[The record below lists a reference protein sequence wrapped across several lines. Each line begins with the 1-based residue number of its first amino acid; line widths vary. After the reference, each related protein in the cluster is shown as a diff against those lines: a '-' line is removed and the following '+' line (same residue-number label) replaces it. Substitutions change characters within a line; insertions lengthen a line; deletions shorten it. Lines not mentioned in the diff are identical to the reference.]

1 MEINT
6 NNQGFT
12 YEEALTL
19 AQRKNETLIPGFCSM
34 CGPNGGC
41 GIYAF
46 VKDGKFIRVAG
57 MAEAPRNKGS
67 LCAKGLASVQWL
79 YSPDRLKY
87 PLRRKGK
94 KGEGIFE
101 KISWDEAITII
112 AEKISEQKKLYG
124 PESLAILAPALRTY
138 NPLLQRFLT
147 VHGSPNYGHSGICA
161 MQRMFGFSYTIGGY
175 PACDYEHS
183 DLIIYWARQPVYSGP
198 ATEICKSLVRA
209 KQRNATIITIK
220 PSLEAD
226 GDLGSMWLPIRPGTD
241 AALALSM
248 LNVIINDDLI
258 DHDFVEHWCFGY
270 DKLKQHVQQYT
281 PQWAEK
287 ICGIP
292 AQQIESTARL
302 YARTK
307 AAAIDVG
314 NGVEHAPSSCDA
326 IRAIAMI
333 MAITG
338 HLNHPGCNIVGQP
351 SGLPAPA
358 SLYLHERY
366 TKEMVDKLVA
376 PEFPKVFQPFMEG
389 TSSAYFRIFESVL
402 TKKPYPIRTIIAPGT
417 QPLVSTR
424 GSKTVLEALKQLD
437 FFVTADVTRPAEMNY
452 ADIVLPT
459 TTPYESDYPSFEAQG
474 NWMMSRQKIIEPLG
488 DYKSIYEFI
497 LDLAVKMG
505 YGSDFWNGDINAM
518 ENYRLKPFH
527 MTLEELKQHPTGL
540 LLTPQSPSVPND
552 YETIFSR
559 RNTRLAKDLFLPQ
572 KKVALY
578 NTLFEQEGFE
588 PMPVWREP
596 PESLTSTPD
605 LTAQYPLILTDYHT
619 TKSFTASWQRNVPS
633 LREIQM
639 EPAVQIHPDAALS
652 RGIRNGDW
660 VKVESPHG
668 WLKLKAELYPGIRPD
683 TVMIQH
689 GWWQGCKELNQPDLP
704 VLDGGANVNHLYS
717 TDPEKAYDPLVT
729 AMSSQT
735 LVEVSL
741 YEQ

>member
-1 MEINT
+1 MEHT
-6 NNQGFT
+6 KNNGGFT
-12 YEEALTL
+12 YEEAAAL
-19 AQRKNETLIPGFCSM
+19 ARRKNETVVPGFCSM

-46 VKDGKFIRVAG
+46 VKDGRLIRVAG
-57 MAEAPRNKGS
+57 MAESPKNKGS
-67 LCAKGLASVQWL
+67 LCAKGLASAQWL

-87 PLRRKGK
+87 PLLRKGK

-101 KISWDEAITII
+101 KISWDDAISII
-112 AEKISEQKKLYG
+112 ADKLSEQKRLYG

-138 NPLLQRFLT
+138 NPLMQRFLT

-198 ATEICKSLVRA
+198 ATEIAKSLVRA
-209 KQRNATIITIK
+209 VKRGAKIITIK

-226 GDLGSMWLPIRPGTD
+226 GELGSLWLPIRPGTD
-241 AALALSM
+241 AALALAM
-248 LNVIINDDLI
+248 LHVIITEDLI
-258 DHDFVEHWCFGY
+258 DHDFVSQWCYGY
-270 DKLKQHVQQYT
+270 DRLKQHIARYS
-281 PQWAEK
+281 PQWAQD

-292 AQQIESTARL
+292 AEQIQSTARL

-326 IRAIAMI
+326 IRAIAML

-338 HLNHPGCNIVGQP
+338 HLNRPGCNMVGQP
-351 SGLPAPA
+351 PAVPSPAP
-358 SLYLHERY
+358 LHLNERY
-366 TKEMVDKLVA
+366 TPEMVDRLVA
-376 PEFPKVFQPFMEG
+376 PEFPKAFQPFMEG

-402 TKKPYPIRTIIAPGT
+402 TKKPYPIRAIIAPGT

-424 GSKTVLEALKQLD
+424 GSGLVMEALRQLD
-437 FFVTADVTRPAEMNY
+437 FFVTVDVTRPAEMNY

-459 TTPYESDYPSFEAQG
+459 TTPYEADHPFEAQG
-474 NWMMSRQKIIEPLG
+474 NWIMARRRIVEPLG
-488 DYKSIYEFI
+488 DYKSIFEFI
-497 LDLAVKMG
+497 LELAVKMG
-505 YGSDFWNGDINAM
+505 YGADFWNGDIKAM
-518 ENYRLKPFH
+518 EAYRLAPLH
-527 MTLEELKQHPTGL
+527 ITPEELYSHPQGIV
-540 LLTPQSPSVPND
+540 LTPKPQPAVDFKTAFGRKSP
-552 YETIFSR
+552 
-559 RNTRLAKDLFLPQ
+559 RLAHDRFLPQ
-572 KKVALY
+572 QKVALY
-578 NTLFEQEGFE
+578 NILFEQEGFE

-596 PESLTSTPD
+596 PESLTATPHLRD
-605 LTAQYPLILTDYHT
+605 RYPLILTDYHT
-619 TKSFTASWQRNVPS
+619 TKSFTASWQRNVVS
-633 LREIQM
+633 LREIQP
-639 EPAVQIHPDAALS
+639 EPTVHIHPDTAAQ
-652 RGIRNGDW
+652 RGIKNGDW
-660 VKVESPHG
+660 VRVESPHG
-668 WLKLKAELYPGIRPD
+668 WLKVRAELYPGIRPD

-689 GWWQGCKELNQPDLP
+689 GWWQGCGELGLPDTP
-704 VLDGGANVNHLYS
+704 ILDGGANVNHLYS
-717 TDPEKAYDPLVT
+717 TDPQKAYDPLVT

>member
-1 MEINT
+1 MGNT
-6 NNQGFT
+6 SNHHGFT
-12 YEEALTL
+12 YEQALNL
-19 AQRKNETLIPGFCSM
+19 AERRGETVIPGFCSM

-41 GIYAF
+41 GMYAF
-46 VKDGKFIRVAG
+46 IKNGKLIRVAG

-67 LCAKGLASVQWL
+67 LCAKGLASAQWL

-87 PLRRKGK
+87 PLIRKGK

-101 KISWDEAITII
+101 KISWDDAISII
-112 AEKISEQKKLYG
+112 ADKLSEQKKLYG

-138 NPLLQRFLT
+138 NPLMQRFLT

-175 PACDYEHS
+175 PVCDYEHS
-183 DLIIYWARQPVYSGP
+183 DLIVYWARQPVYSGP
-198 ATEICKSLVRA
+198 ATEIAKSLVRA
-209 KQRNATIITIK
+209 RQRGAQIITIK

-226 GDLGSMWLPIRPGTD
+226 GDLGSLWLPIRPGTD

-248 LNVIINDDLI
+248 LNVVINEDLI
-258 DHDFVEHWCFGY
+258 DHEFVKNWCFGF
-270 DKLKQHVQQYT
+270 DQLHRHIQQYT
-281 PQWAEK
+281 PEWAEK
-287 ICGIP
+287 ICGIT
-292 AQQIESTARL
+292 AEKIKYTARL
-302 YARTK
+302 YAQTK

-326 IRAIAMI
+326 IRAIAML

-338 HLNHPGCNIVGQP
+338 HLNRPGCNIVGQAPGTP
-351 SGLPAPA
+351 SPAP
-358 SLYLHERY
+358 LHLNERY
-366 TKEMVDKLVA
+366 TKEMVEKLVA
-376 PEFPKVFQPFMEG
+376 PEFPKAFQPFMEG
-389 TSSAYFRIFESVL
+389 TSSAYFRIFESVI

-424 GSKTVLEALKQLD
+424 GSKIVMEALKQLD
-437 FFVTADVTRPAEMNY
+437 FFVTVDVTRPAEMNY

-459 TTPYESDYPSFEAQG
+459 TTPYESDYPFEAQG
-474 NWMMSRQKIIEPLG
+474 PWIMARQKMIEPLG
-488 DYKSIYEFI
+488 DYKSIYEFV

-505 YGSDFWNGDINAM
+505 YGSDFWNGNIEAM
-518 ENYRLKPFH
+518 EQYRIKPFQI
-527 MTLEELKQHPTGL
+527 TLEELREHPTGIL
-540 LLTPQSPSVPND
+540 LKPQPHTIPGN
-552 YETIFSR
+552 YKTIFSR
-559 RNTRLAKDLFLPQ
+559 KSPRLAKDAFLPHT
-572 KKVALY
+572 KVALY

-596 PESLTSTPD
+596 PESLTGTPQ
-605 LTAQYPLILTDYHT
+605 LARRYPLILTDYHT

-633 LREIQM
+633 LREIQKY
-639 EPAVQIHPDAALS
+639 PTVHIHPDTAS
-652 RGIRNGDW
+652 VRGIHDGDW

-668 WLKLKAELYPGIRPD
+668 WLKVKAELYPGIRPD

-689 GWWQGCKELNQPDLP
+689 GWWQGCQEMNQPDMP
-704 VLDGGANVNHLYS
+704 ILDGGANVNHLYN
-717 TDPEKAYDPLVT
+717 TDPNKAYDPLVT

-741 YEQ
+741 YEK